1 MTVTGKLGEDA
12 LIGIY
17 KDKNGVF
24 TDGLEG
30 NGSIANFVADDGDMY
45 FIRETD
51 GEAEFVKKAVLT
63 YHGNGFN
70 SGAVPSQETYMPN
83 SEVTVSGN
91 TGELVKKGRIF
102 DGWNTKADGS
112 GETYREGDTFEIVQD
127 TTLYAMWIHNDTHD
141 DADFVKWTATDSL
154 PTVAGDYYLT
164 ACVTIT
170 STWNVPAGV
179 TKICLNGF
187 GIKLSGNGSVMSV
200 GEGATLYIYDCYTS
214 TNYYYTYPQ
223 NYYGLATD
231 VGGTSWASGKT
242 SFSGGYITGGN
253 GTLDGGERKGGA
265 LYIANGG
272 QAFIHGGKFI
282 GNSANYGGVFYVRSG
297 SSLTI
302 ADSADIS
309 YNATVGNA
317 TWHSGG
323 AVFIENDATVYMTG
337 GRIYNNYACGNRGG
351 GVQVENGSFYL
362 SGGSI
367 TGNRT
372 NGSQGA
378 GVCVWQGAM
387 YVSGN
392 PQVLNNR
399 NTQNTSVQNNVY
411 IHETPAR
418 LCVVGEL
425 TGTDGYIGITLNDY
439 SGSFTNTA
447 EENIEYNRASAF
459 SSDNSSYILI
469 QNDNG
474 QLSFIDGNTVALV
487 KNGDV
492 KSYFTDF
499 SAALNAWGDGGT
511 LTLLKEV
518 SISSTIVV
526 ENATK
531 TLDLNG
537 HGIKMTSTGSVIR
550 VGEGATL
557 NLYDGNATTEH
568 RYSVSGSAA
577 NGAGVATVND
587 ALTSNYQT
595 FNGGYITGGYF
606 PDGYKYGA
614 GVNLEGNGAT
624 LYMYGGTIIGNRL
637 TAGTTGGGG
646 VCVQDWDK
654 SGGFYMYGGS
664 IVGNT
669 SNYGGGVYVRC
680 GKMELIGGNIS
691 KNVANGNIG
700 GGVLVFGGNST
711 LVVQG
716 GAINNNTAVYGGAV
730 EASGD
735 GTVIIS
741 GGSFTNN
748 LATGQGGALTNQRTD
763 GNTSPA
769 SFYISGSPVFSDNTA
784 GGQAND
790 FYLCNTAVLN
800 LTAALSNTA
809 KIVIK
814 KASTT
819 GAFTSGWSTYME
831 DADPFDYFIS
841 DNANYEVR
849 LSGDEAYI
857 GTHVHVWSYTVNG
870 NVITATCAGIEKGT
884 CPLTAQTLTL
894 NAAGKPYDG
903 QSVTATVVKSAGW
916 TTENGLPA
924 VADIVY
930 SGNTNAGTYTASI
943 TVAEK
948 TATVEFTITP
958 IDVTVT
964 ITGHNDTVDYDR
976 NEHTVSGYDVVF
988 GSDLYTSE
996 DFTFSGTD
1004 TVTLTNVG
1012 TGYMGLAASQFE
1024 NTNDNFNTVTFNVT
1038 DGYIT
1043 VEPIDVTITIT
1054 GHNDTVDYDRNEHTV
1069 SGYDVEFST
1078 DVYIAEDYIFSG
1090 TDTVT
1095 LTNVGTTYMGLSE
1108 EVFENINTN
1117 FATVTFEITDGYI
1130 TVEPIDVTIT
1140 ITGHNDTV
1148 DYDRNEHTVS
1158 GYDVEFSTDVYIA
1171 EDYIFSG
1178 TDTVTL
1184 TNVGTTYMGL
1194 SEEVFENINTNF
1206 ATVTFEITDGY
1217 ITVEPIDVTITITG
1231 HNDTVDYD
1239 GKEHTVSGYD
1249 VEFSTDVYI
1258 AEDYIFS
1265 GTDTV
1270 TLTNVGTVYMELSEE
1285 QFENIN
1291 TNFATVTFE
1300 ITDGYITVEPID
1312 VTVTITGHN
1321 DTVDYDGMWHSV
1333 SGYDAVPGNDL
1344 YDVLNDFTFSG
1355 EASVRQAN
1363 AGTSYMGLSEEQFEN
1378 INTNFATVTF
1388 EITDG
1393 YITVEPIDVTITITG
1408 HNDTVDYDGTA
1419 HRVVGYEAISD
1430 NGLYNVNKDIVLS
1443 GIASAIQTEVGTGY
1457 MGLDASRFTNRN
1469 DNFATVTFEITDGY
1483 ITVEPIDVTFIVVPY
1498 AQELVYDGTEQQLIV
1513 AGEAVGGT
1521 LYYALSLDDAVAPAD
1536 NNYGTAIP
1544 SAKEVGKYYVWYK
1557 VIGDNN
1563 HNDLLPVCVKAV
1575 VAEEEWPSLYGVVYN
1590 NDGTPSVGA
1599 IVTLISGNQ
1608 TIDHVTT
1615 DADGNYR
1622 FSVLAGVYNI
1632 VAEYEDITE
1641 TVFVTVFEETELD
1654 IVMPDGKTE
1663 SILNVN
1669 TEGGEELGVAVGG
1682 LNGEAQAVRKEN
1694 PSADNVAVIMTVE
1707 KTTEDGAAN
1716 ADPIVKSAED
1726 KTLSFFEIK
1735 VEKTVDSVT
1744 TAMDET
1750 DNVME
1755 IAIPYEKTGKRGIT
1769 VYSYHDSKV
1778 RTFVESDSK
1787 ADGTFRVD
1795 KANKIIYVYANKF
1808 STYAIG
1814 YTPYYRVQT
1823 SLSLGS
1829 YTGKASVTLQNNA
1842 DAKIKFTLNDTDVN
1856 KLVFPDVPKGQYTM
1870 TVTWGE
1876 GNTNTLKMALT
1887 VGAKVVLLPI
1897 TEQETQNEETD
1908 AQIFAATDTADEAEI
1923 ISESG
1928 NAETGVV
1935 AGIGYEA
1942 VVFGQAPEIATAQK
1956 INREIVMIPR
1966 RRD

>member
-1 MTVTGKLGEDA
+1 
-12 LIGIY
+12 
-17 KDKNGVF
+17 
-24 TDGLEG
+24 
-30 NGSIANFVADDGDMY
+30 
-45 FIRETD
+45 
-51 GEAEFVKKAVLT
+51 
-63 YHGNGFN
+63 
-70 SGAVPSQETYMPN
+70 
-83 SEVTVSGN
+83 
-91 TGELVKKGRIF
+91 
-102 DGWNTKADGS
+102 
-112 GETYREGDTFEIVQD
+112 
-127 TTLYAMWIHNDTHD
+127 
-141 DADFVKWTATDSL
+141 
-154 PTVAGDYYLT
+154 
-164 ACVTIT
+164 
-170 STWNVPAGV
+170 
-179 TKICLNGF
+179 
-187 GIKLSGNGSVMSV
+187 
-200 GEGATLYIYDCYTS
+200 
-214 TNYYYTYPQ
+214 
-223 NYYGLATD
+223 
-231 VGGTSWASGKT
+231 
-242 SFSGGYITGGN
+242 
-253 GTLDGGERKGGA
+253 
-265 LYIANGG
+265 
-272 QAFIHGGKFI
+272 
-282 GNSANYGGVFYVRSG
+282 
-297 SSLTI
+297 
-302 ADSADIS
+302 
-309 YNATVGNA
+309 
-317 TWHSGG
+317 
-323 AVFIENDATVYMTG
+323 
-337 GRIYNNYACGNRGG
+337 
-351 GVQVENGSFYL
+351 
-362 SGGSI
+362 
-367 TGNRT
+367 
-372 NGSQGA
+372 
-378 GVCVWQGAM
+378 
-387 YVSGN
+387 
-392 PQVLNNR
+392 
-399 NTQNTSVQNNVY
+399 
-411 IHETPAR
+411 
-418 LCVVGEL
+418 
-425 TGTDGYIGITLNDY
+425 
-439 SGSFTNTA
+439 
-447 EENIEYNRASAF
+447 
-459 SSDNSSYILI
+459 
-469 QNDNG
+469 
-474 QLSFIDGNTVALV
+474 
-487 KNGDV
+487 
-492 KSYFTDF
+492 
-499 SAALNAWGDGGT
+499 
-511 LTLLKEV
+511 
-518 SISSTIVV
+518 
-526 ENATK
+526 
-531 TLDLNG
+531 
-537 HGIKMTSTGSVIR
+537 
-550 VGEGATL
+550 
-557 NLYDGNATTEH
+557 
-568 RYSVSGSAA
+568 
-577 NGAGVATVND
+577 
-587 ALTSNYQT
+587 
-595 FNGGYITGGYF
+595 
-606 PDGYKYGA
+606 
-614 GVNLEGNGAT
+614 
-624 LYMYGGTIIGNRL
+624 
-637 TAGTTGGGG
+637 
-646 VCVQDWDK
+646 
-654 SGGFYMYGGS
+654 
-664 IVGNT
+664 
-669 SNYGGGVYVRC
+669 
-680 GKMELIGGNIS
+680 
-691 KNVANGNIG
+691 
-700 GGVLVFGGNST
+700 
-711 LVVQG
+711 
-716 GAINNNTAVYGGAV
+716 
-730 EASGD
+730 
-735 GTVIIS
+735 
-741 GGSFTNN
+741 
-748 LATGQGGALTNQRTD
+748 
-763 GNTSPA
+763 
-769 SFYISGSPVFSDNTA
+769 
-784 GGQAND
+784 
-790 FYLCNTAVLN
+790 
-800 LTAALSNTA
+800 
-809 KIVIK
+809 
-814 KASTT
+814 
-819 GAFTSGWSTYME
+819 
-831 DADPFDYFIS
+831 
-841 DNANYEVR
+841 
-849 LSGDEAYI
+849 
-857 GTHVHVWSYTVNG
+857 
-870 NVITATCAGIEKGT
+870 
-884 CPLTAQTLTL
+884 
-894 NAAGKPYDG
+894 
-903 QSVTATVVKSAGW
+903 
-916 TTENGLPA
+916 
-924 VADIVY
+924 
-930 SGNTNAGTYTASI
+930 
-943 TVAEK
+943 
-948 TATVEFTITP
+948 
-958 IDVTVT
+958 
-964 ITGHNDTVDYDR
+964 
-976 NEHTVSGYDVVF
+976 
-988 GSDLYTSE
+988 
-996 DFTFSGTD
+996 
-1004 TVTLTNVG
+1004 
-1012 TGYMGLAASQFE
+1012 
-1024 NTNDNFNTVTFNVT
+1024 
-1038 DGYIT
+1038 
-1043 VEPIDVTITIT
+1043 
-1054 GHNDTVDYDRNEHTV
+1054 
-1069 SGYDVEFST
+1069 
-1078 DVYIAEDYIFSG
+1078 
-1090 TDTVT
+1090 
-1095 LTNVGTTYMGLSE
+1095 
-1108 EVFENINTN
+1108 
-1117 FATVTFEITDGYI
+1117 
-1130 TVEPIDVTIT
+1130 
-1140 ITGHNDTV
+1140 
-1148 DYDRNEHTVS
+1148 
-1158 GYDVEFSTDVYIA
+1158 
-1171 EDYIFSG
+1171 
-1178 TDTVTL
+1178 
-1184 TNVGTTYMGL
+1184 MGL

-1239 GKEHTVSGYD
+1239 GNEHTVSGYD

-1270 TLTNVGTVYMELSEE
+1270 ALTNVGTTYMELSEE

-1355 EASVRQAN
+1355 EASVRQVN

-1388 EITDG
+1388 EINDG
-1393 YITVEPIDVTITITG
+1393 YITVEPIDVTVTITG

-1483 ITVEPIDVTFIVVPY
+1483 ITVEPIDATVIVVPY

-1513 AGEAVGGT
+1513 AGEADGGT

-1557 VIGDNN
+1557 VIGDKN

-1599 IVTLISGNQ
+1599 VVTLISGNQ

-1707 KTTEDGAAN
+1707 KTTEDGAVN

-1887 VGAKVVLLPI
+1887 VGPKVVLLPI

-1923 ISESG
+1923 ISENG